1 MRPAYPCDTGLRAR
15 DESLTG
21 RAASIRRV
29 APTPNQLVWRRRIE
43 TGLRIAEPGLNLVL
57 AVGDRVSR
65 WVDRGQP
72 DTYVP
77 ARRVETDTVRRHVGA
92 GPEA

>member
-1 MRPAYPCDTGLRAR
+1 MRAPEHAAEL
-15 DESLTG
+15 
-21 RAASIRRV
+21 RAASIRHV

-43 TGLRIAEPGLNLVL
+43 AGLRVAEPGLNLLL
-57 AVGDRVSR
+57 AVGDRFSR

-77 ARRVETDTVRRHVGA
+77 VRRVSAEPGQRRVGA
-92 GPEA
+92 GPEAH

>member
-1 MRPAYPCDTGLRAR
+1 MRHSEAFDRPTAAVPRTAR
-15 DESLTG
+15 
-21 RAASIRRV
+21 IRGV

-43 TGLRIAEPGLNLVL
+43 AGLRVAEPGLNLLL
-57 AVGDRVSR
+57 AVGDRFSR

-77 ARRVETDTVRRHVGA
+77 ARRTASEPARRRVDA
-92 GPEA
+92 GSEPSR

>member
-1 MRPAYPCDTGLRAR
+1 M
-15 DESLTG
+15 
-21 RAASIRRV
+21 

-43 TGLRIAEPGLNLVL
+43 AGLRVAEPGLNLLL
-57 AVGDRVSR
+57 AVGDRFSR

-77 ARRVETDTVRRHVGA
+77 ARRVSDDPAPPRVGA
-92 GPEA
+92 GPEPS

>member
-1 MRPAYPCDTGLRAR
+1 
-15 DESLTG
+15 
-21 RAASIRRV
+21 V

-43 TGLRIAEPGLNLVL
+43 AGLRVAEPGLNLLL
-57 AVGDRVSR
+57 AVGDRFSR

-77 ARRVETDTVRRHVGA
+77 ARRVPDDSAPPRVGA
-92 GPEA
+92 GPEPS

>member
-1 MRPAYPCDTGLRAR
+1 MSAG
-15 DESLTG
+15 G
-21 RAASIRRV
+21 RGGGVGVAASIRRV
-29 APTPNQLVWRRRIE
+29 ASTPQQLMWRRRIE
-43 TGLRIAEPGLNLVL
+43 VGIRIAEPGLNLVL

-77 ARRVETDTVRRHVGA
+77 ARRVGSQPGQRRVGA
-92 GPEA
+92 GSGAAR

>member
-1 MRPAYPCDTGLRAR
+1 M
-15 DESLTG
+15 
-21 RAASIRRV
+21 

-43 TGLRIAEPGLNLVL
+43 AGLRIAEPGLNLLL
-57 AVGDRVSR
+57 AVGDRFSR

-77 ARRVETDTVRRHVGA
+77 ASRVEADAAPRRVGA
-92 GPEA
+92 GPEAS

>member
-1 MRPAYPCDTGLRAR
+1 M
-15 DESLTG
+15 
-21 RAASIRRV
+21 

-43 TGLRIAEPGLNLVL
+43 AGLRVAEPGLNLLL
-57 AVGDRVSR
+57 AVGDRFSR

-77 ARRVETDTVRRHVGA
+77 ARRSRPGSDQRRVAA
-92 GPEA
+92 GPEAP